1 MRCRPA
7 RIRSVAKNRSATMPT
22 KNGETIAANAVVP
35 YANPICSPE
44 KCRVSASHVPIV
56 TDHAP
61 QTKYWRNI
69 MTESFRRTVLCI
81 GNIIPL
87 PRSRVPRPLCDG
99 GYIAIET
106 RRRKIDRAALFGAQ
120 ISGHQDSYDLQTI
133 FKSKRRPL
141 ILQEG
146 SDEMPVFG
154 FIAV

>member
-44 KCRVSASHVPIV
+44 KCKVSASHVPMV

-69 MTESFRRTVLCI
+69 MAESFSRMSFRMGKI
-81 GNIIPL
+81 NPL
-87 PRSRVPRPLCDG
+87 PEGEGFTTGWVSTCPVRPW
-99 GYIAIET
+99 
-106 RRRKIDRAALFGAQ
+106 
-120 ISGHQDSYDLQTI
+120 
-133 FKSKRRPL
+133 
-141 ILQEG
+141 
-146 SDEMPVFG
+146 V
-154 FIAV
+154 